1 LPEINPGDSVTGSI
15 SNQVF
20 FNPYVLRA
28 TAGEEIVITMEAVE
42 DLDPLVILLADNQ
55 EPLAEN
61 DDVDDGNQDSRL
73 EFTIPET
80 GSYVIVASRFEQ
92 EAGTT
97 TGAYTLTVTR
107 AGEEVST
114 EEGGT
119 EGSLVQRLNP
129 ARISPGGTP
138 AGAFAPL
145 RFANVYAF
153 GVTDAALVDF
163 SVSTDSTIASTIILA
178 DGLLQP
184 IAVTDGG
191 TLLGVQLPASGNY
204 VFIVAPASG
213 PAQGITE
220 DYILAFNATG
230 ADVILAQEPNGDA
243 TDTPEAPE
251 APPIVPISYSETVE
265 GVIDDDTPQREYVFT
280 GLAGDVIRINMRGAA
295 SGLDTLVQLLDEDG
309 NVVGEN
315 DDMVAG
321 ENRDSL
327 LQVALPENGEYTI
340 IATRFSPG
348 DGAPASAGEFELT
361 LAFVDPETVG
371 ISPVVEPIEAGET
384 VSNAV
389 SDDQYL
395 MFYTFNGNSGDVVD
409 ITVNTLSGD
418 LDAVLYVY
426 AYTSSGEPVEIRRN
440 DESPRGGTFDPL
452 IEDLVLP
459 RTGPYL
465 IAVGR
470 FPQSTSTGE
479 FSLSLQVTPAGAVP
493 SAPLET
499 PTPLVEG

>member
-1 LPEINPGDSVTGSI
+1 LQPLLVLFNARFTEIVRGVGGSPLSASLPADDLYFIAVAAPDALSPGGNYAITLSSGASAGSSPTVASTPRDVQPGQNTISFGERVRGTISASASAFTFQFSGSAGDNITINMARAGGDLDSYLFLLDSGGVALVEDDNSGGGNGDAAISASLPADGDYLILATRLNQDAGTTSGAFLLSLASDTQPIAVAPPPTSGSGTGALAGLPEINPGDSVTGSI

-178 DGLLQP
+178 DERLQP

-213 PAQGITE
+213 PAQGIEE

-230 ADVILAQEPNGDA
+230 ADVILAQEPNDDA
-243 TDTPEAPE
+243 TDR
-251 APPIVPISYSETVE
+251 PPSV
-265 GVIDDDTPQREYVFT
+265 
-280 GLAGDVIRINMRGAA
+280 
-295 SGLDTLVQLLDEDG
+295 SG
-309 NVVGEN
+309 
-315 DDMVAG
+315 
-321 ENRDSL
+321 
-327 LQVALPENGEYTI
+327 
-340 IATRFSPG
+340 F
-348 DGAPASAGEFELT
+348 
-361 LAFVDPETVG
+361 
-371 ISPVVEPIEAGET
+371 
-384 VSNAV
+384 
-389 SDDQYL
+389 
-395 MFYTFNGNSGDVVD
+395 
-409 ITVNTLSGD
+409 
-418 LDAVLYVY
+418 
-426 AYTSSGEPVEIRRN
+426 
-440 DESPRGGTFDPL
+440 
-452 IEDLVLP
+452 
-459 RTGPYL
+459 
-465 IAVGR
+465 
-470 FPQSTSTGE
+470 
-479 FSLSLQVTPAGAVP
+479 
-493 SAPLET
+493 
-499 PTPLVEG
+499 